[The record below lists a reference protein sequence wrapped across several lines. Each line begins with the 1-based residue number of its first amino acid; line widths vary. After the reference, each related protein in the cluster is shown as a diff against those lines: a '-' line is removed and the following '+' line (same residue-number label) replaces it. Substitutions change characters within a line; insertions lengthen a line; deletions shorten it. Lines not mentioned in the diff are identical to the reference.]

1 MKRITMILKCEHIYV
16 YCVKSEV
23 TIHMDYDKI
32 IELDDVTLQ
41 DCEKLYDLKGI
52 EIVINDG
59 RIINFVKE

>member
-1 MKRITMILKCEHIYV
+1 
-16 YCVKSEV
+16 
-23 TIHMDYDKI
+23 MDYDKI

-41 DCEKLYDLKGI
+41 DCEKLYDLKCI

>member
-1 MKRITMILKCEHIYV
+1 
-16 YCVKSEV
+16 
-23 TIHMDYDKI
+23 MDYDKI

-41 DCEKLYDLKGI
+41 DCEELYDLKDI

>member
-1 MKRITMILKCEHIYV
+1 
-16 YCVKSEV
+16 
-23 TIHMDYDKI
+23 MDYDKI

-41 DCEKLYDLKGI
+41 DCEELYDLKSI